1 MIIVY
6 KYILLPIILVIT
18 PILRLFFPKFNT
30 RERTIRKLDKIDINT
45 NFPRIWFHASSMGEF
60 EQVKPIIEK
69 LKSSTQNIFII
80 CTFFSPS
87 GYENQKNYKYAD
99 LITYLPLDSK
109 KNAKKIVQDFSPD
122 IFVLDRYDLW
132 LNNLEEIKKSNAKML
147 LINAT
152 KPNISSWLSPILSG
166 FYKNLYSFFDY
177 IYTLSDNDFN
187 YFKEINIKSKIIKSS
202 DTRFDRIIE
211 AVENSN
217 KLELIPNSVIN
228 GKKVFVAGSIWQEDE
243 DIILDTIKQYSN
255 QNNISI
261 LVPHEPTKEHCD
273 KLLNQLPSS
282 ILLSKITGSENSKFI
297 IVDSIGKLLGLYS
310 LADFAYIGG
319 GFGIGVHSVT
329 EAAGYGIPLSC
340 GRNYYNSPDAVNLY
354 SEGALRIINS
364 KKDFEKFYSNSL
376 EVDSLLT
383 KSAKK
388 AKDYV
393 YRNKGKS
400 VEVYEKILGLLNIS

>member
-1 MIIVY
+1 MISIY
-6 KYILLPIILVIT
+6 KYILIPLILILK
-18 PILRLFFPKFNT
+18 PILKIIFPKFKL
-30 RERTIRKLDKIDINT
+30 REDAIKGNKIEIKEKN
-45 NFPRIWFHASSMGEF
+45 NKQIIWFHASSMGEF

-87 GYENQKNYKYAD
+87 GYENQRNYKYAD
-99 LITYLPLDSK
+99 FITYLPLDSK

-132 LNNLEEIKKSNAKML
+132 LNHLEEIKKSNAKML

-152 KPNISSWLSPILSG
+152 KPNLSSWLSPILSG

-177 IYTLSDNDFN
+177 VYTLSNNDFN
-187 YFKEINIKSKIIKSS
+187 YFNEINIKAKIVKSA

-217 KLELIPNSVIN
+217 KLELLPNTVIN

-243 DIILDTIKQYSN
+243 EIILDTINQYSN

-273 KLLNQLPSS
+273 KLLNQLPYS
-282 ILLSKITGSENSKFI
+282 ILLSKITGSDNPKFI

-340 GRNYYNSPDAVNLY
+340 GSNYLNSPDAVNLY
-354 SEGALRIINS
+354 SENALMIIKS
-364 KKDFEKFYSNSL
+364 KKDFERFYSNSL
-376 EVDSLLT
+376 EIDSQLT

-400 VEVYEKILGLLNIS
+400 VEVTEKIQRLLN